1 MKKIL
6 ASIVLIFCLTL
17 IAKAGD
23 DKFIDALRN
32 CSYYHDSGTV
42 NIQGLSVVSTKSISG
57 WNNDKC
63 TYRENVKLNG
73 ADMNITCKFTK
84 PQIKE
89 ITSVAEIH
97 HLLMLSRIIPLQM
110 YLINIF
116 RIHPFVHLTDCNKI
130 YEKTV

>member
-42 NIQGLSVVSTKSISG
+42 NIQESISG

-89 ITSVAEIH
+89 ITSVVDAYFLTLKYSGEETDT
-97 HLLMLSRIIPLQM
+97 SSFDAVKNNPVTNVFNKYLQDSSVCTFDG
-110 YLINIF
+110 LQ
-116 RIHPFVHLTDCNKI
+116 
-130 YEKTV
+130 